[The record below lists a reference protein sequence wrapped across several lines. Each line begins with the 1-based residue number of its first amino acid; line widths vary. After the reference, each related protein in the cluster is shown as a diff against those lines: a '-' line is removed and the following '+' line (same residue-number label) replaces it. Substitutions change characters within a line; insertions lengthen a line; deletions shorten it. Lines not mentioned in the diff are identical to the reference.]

1 MTKVQLYENVLTSKS
16 LETIRVGDLL
26 KLGKTSGE
34 IWVRLGRWDEIKG
47 IMNRI
52 TLLKSIDVP
61 VCFEVSSSFDNI
73 YELLALRRK
82 TGGMIG
88 ILPGEGEDWFRII
101 GNTLNY
107 LFTVDIASLPWI
119 FPVSQGL
126 FSLIQGEQ
134 EKGFSATIPWYVFHY
149 GNDTLAMTEY
159 IRNMIVS
166 QVGEEGLEAMRSEF
180 EDGKKYFEEI
190 RENGNSNH
198 LSKAHELL

>member
-1 MTKVQLYENVLTSKS
+1 MTIISDNVLDPEAMEK
-16 LETIRVGDLL
+16 IGAGDLL
-26 KLGKTSGE
+26 KLGKKSGE
-34 IWVRLGRWDEIKG
+34 IWVRLGRWDDVKG
-47 IMNRI
+47 ILNRI
-52 TLLKSIDVP
+52 TLLKSIEVP
-61 VCFEVSSSFDNI
+61 VCFEIPAEFDNI
-73 YELLALRRK
+73 DELLALRRK

-149 GNDTLAMTEY
+149 GNDTIKITEY
-159 IRNMIVS
+159 IRNMIVL
-166 QVGEEGLEAMRSEF
+166 QIGEEGLKEMRSEF
-180 EDGKKYFEEI
+180 LEGKKHFTEAGTHEHLD
-190 RENGNSNH
+190 H
-198 LSKAHELL
+198 LS